1 MEATAHSLG
10 NPSLARRGSSFAQW
24 GSGTWAGWTLL
35 ASWRD
40 VIPLARPPLLENE
53 GRVVLCLPQLPVRF
67 ARNARAT
74 IPAETKSLTPGIPV
88 PRDVRRRSLTLGYYG
103 ETVLLVEDPLDVTD
117 EVIRHDGELS

>member
-1 MEATAHSLG
+1 MG
-10 NPSLARRGSSFAQW
+10 R
-24 GSGTWAGWTLL
+24 WTLL

-53 GRVVLCLPQLPVRF
+53 AESVLCCLPQLPVRF

-88 PRDVRRRSLTLGYYG
+88 PRDVCRRSLTLGYYG
-103 ETVLLVEDPLDVTD
+103 ETVVLVDDPLDVTD

>member
-1 MEATAHSLG
+1 M
-10 NPSLARRGSSFAQW
+10 
-24 GSGTWAGWTLL
+24 AGWTLL

-53 GRVVLCLPQLPVRF
+53 GRVSLLPPATAGEF

-88 PRDVRRRSLTLGYYG
+88 PRDVCRRSLTLGYYG
-103 ETVLLVEDPLDVTD
+103 ETVVLVDDPLDVTD
-117 EVIRHDGELS
+117 EVIRHDGELP